1 MAALAFAAWVGG
13 LAQAVEPAPPKRLAV
28 GINYIGGQIDYDFTP
43 HVRGELRLVTGNQTS
58 ASGTVSSTVFG
69 ARGYRLFGSSAA
81 RFYCGAEL
89 ARVKA
94 KQRAG
99 AYTVT
104 GMAGGGFIGMERKFS
119 RRAAVGVDA
128 GPYFFSLREAAT
140 GASETTF
147 DFVLN
152 SYVIFYLF

>member
-1 MAALAFAAWVGG
+1 MASLAFAAWVSGA
-13 LAQAVEPAPPKRLAV
+13 AQAVEPASPKLAV

-43 HVRGELRLVTGNQTS
+43 NVRGELRLVTGSQAS
-58 ASGTVSSTVFG
+58 PSGTVSSRTFG
-69 ARGYRLFGSSAA
+69 ARAYRLFGSSAT

-89 ARVKA
+89 AYVKA
-94 KQRAG
+94 SQRG
-99 AYTVT
+99 SVYRVT
-104 GMAGGGFIGMERKFS
+104 GAAGGGFIGMERKFA

-140 GASETTF
+140 NASETTF

-152 SYVIFYLF
+152 TYVLLYLF